1 MYNYFKNVLQGDT
14 MSRSWI
20 GERKA
25 TFLKRNLRVFR
36 QQSQRN
42 NNLPPTTKSILTT
55 AEPVASCSSSST
67 SAAAAVETISE
78 DTIEAGGSEKVGGIQ
93 VEEEEEDDGMNLESE
108 IIEKCLP
115 QRITNAVTGDFVV
128 DDKTQCKF
136 NINSFKMVYIVNR
149 ESYLY
154 KKDAFLKAREVRH
167 I

>member
-1 MYNYFKNVLQGDT
+1 

-55 AEPVASCSSSST
+55 EPVASCSSST

-78 DTIEAGGSEKVGGIQ
+78 DMIEAVESDKVGGSRE
-93 VEEEEEDDGMNLESE
+93 VVEEEEDDGMNLESE